1 MLLIAMQVLLM
12 LNFQSSFNL
21 DLQFTDTES
30 EAKSKLM
37 KLLIRLKG
45 FEFLITLALVF
56 KKIEMNIKR
65 TMKIFL
71 QAQSR
76 NNYQRKWHWWC
87 V

>member
-76 NNYQRKWHWWC
+76 NNYQRK
-87 V
+87 

>member
-30 EAKSKLM
+30 ETKSKLM

-56 KKIEMNIKR
+56 KKIENEYK
-65 TMKIFL
+65 T
-71 QAQSR
+71 
-76 NNYQRKWHWWC
+76 NYENFSSSSKQK
-87 V
+87 

>member
-1 MLLIAMQVLLM
+1 MLLIAVQVLLM

-37 KLLIRLKG
+37 KLLIRLEG

-56 KKIEMNIKR
+56 KKIENEYK
-65 TMKIFL
+65 T
-71 QAQSR
+71 
-76 NNYQRKWHWWC
+76 NYENFSSSSKQK
-87 V
+87 

>member
-56 KKIEMNIKR
+56 KKIVNEYK
-65 TMKIFL
+65 T
-71 QAQSR
+71 
-76 NNYQRKWHWWC
+76 NYENFSSSSKQK
-87 V
+87 

>member
-56 KKIEMNIKR
+56 KKIESEYK
-65 TMKIFL
+65 T
-71 QAQSR
+71 
-76 NNYQRKWHWWC
+76 NYENFSSSSKQK
-87 V
+87 

>member
-56 KKIEMNIKR
+56 KKIENEYK
-65 TMKIFL
+65 T
-71 QAQSR
+71 
-76 NNYQRKWHWWC
+76 NYENFSSSSKQK
-87 V
+87 

>member
-1 MLLIAMQVLLM
+1 MLLIAVQVLLM

-30 EAKSKLM
+30 EAKSKFM

-56 KKIEMNIKR
+56 KKIESEYK
-65 TMKIFL
+65 T
-71 QAQSR
+71 
-76 NNYQRKWHWWC
+76 NYENFSSSSKQK
-87 V
+87 

>member
-1 MLLIAMQVLLM
+1 MLLIAVQVLLM

-56 KKIEMNIKR
+56 KKIENEYK
-65 TMKIFL
+65 T
-71 QAQSR
+71 
-76 NNYQRKWHWWC
+76 NYENFSSSSKQK
-87 V
+87 

>member
-45 FEFLITLALVF
+45 F
-56 KKIEMNIKR
+56 
-65 TMKIFL
+65 
-71 QAQSR
+71 
-76 NNYQRKWHWWC
+76 
-87 V
+87 

>member
-1 MLLIAMQVLLM
+1 MQVLLM

-56 KKIEMNIKR
+56 KKIENEYK
-65 TMKIFL
+65 T
-71 QAQSR
+71 
-76 NNYQRKWHWWC
+76 NYENFSSSSKQK
-87 V
+87 